1 MAQSTLDDDEL
12 FDEASEEMRDDVEDA
27 LKEAREALPEADDIL
42 DVEGD
47 NIIGVLNSLKSGL
60 DAGEA
65 EDALRE
71 AKKWFNIGKEANA
84 FDDEFTDEAEEDIA
98 EIEEALGALD
108 DAEES
113 ATDLTDAVAS
123 LKDTL

>member
-12 FDEASEEMRDDVEDA
+12 FDEASEEMREDVQEA
-27 LKEAREALPEADDIL
+27 LERAREALPESDDVL

-47 NIIGVLNSLKSGL
+47 NIIGVLNSLKSEL
-60 DAGEA
+60 DAGDA
-65 EDALRE
+65 ADALRE
-71 AKKWFNIGKEANA
+71 AKKWYNIGKEADA
-84 FDDEFTDEAEEDIA
+84 FDDEFTDETDEEIEDL
-98 EIEEALGALD
+98 EEALGALD

-123 LKDTL
+123 LKGTL